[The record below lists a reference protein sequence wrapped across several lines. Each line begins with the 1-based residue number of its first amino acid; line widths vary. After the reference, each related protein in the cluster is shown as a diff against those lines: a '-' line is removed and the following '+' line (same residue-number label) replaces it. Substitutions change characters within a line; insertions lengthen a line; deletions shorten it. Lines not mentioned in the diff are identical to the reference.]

1 MLITIIKV
9 GPFNNI
15 KFSFHGS
22 KYTTPNTAFETYQMR
37 LEVGTPIIFA
47 KNDINSYTKSSTTRL
62 LHIETH
68 LIK

>member
-1 MLITIIKV
+1 
-9 GPFNNI
+9 
-15 KFSFHGS
+15 
-22 KYTTPNTAFETYQMR
+22 MR
-37 LEVGTPIIFA
+37 LEVGTPRIFA